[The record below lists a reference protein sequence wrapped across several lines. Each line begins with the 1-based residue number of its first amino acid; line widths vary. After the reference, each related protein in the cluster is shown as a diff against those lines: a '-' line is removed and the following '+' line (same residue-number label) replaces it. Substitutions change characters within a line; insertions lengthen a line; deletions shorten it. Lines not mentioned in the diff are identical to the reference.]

1 MPYQQSPYQLKHK
14 SLAVIDIG
22 SNSVRMVV
30 YDTAHNPPEKIFNEK
45 VICPL
50 GRDLGIT
57 GKLNP
62 DAVDAAFKALQ
73 AYKLLSEIY
82 HASSLL
88 VVGTAALR
96 DATDG
101 QDFISRVQSEIGIS
115 IRILSGDVEASYAAR
130 GVLMFDSV
138 ADGVV
143 ADFGGGSLELAR
155 ISKDKIHDTI
165 SLPMGA
171 YRVLAMADTA
181 TETIT
186 EFLTPLLH
194 RFGGLE
200 NIYAIGGSWRLL
212 ALCYMRS
219 LGKSQELQGY
229 VIPTPAMIEF
239 CKHIESIDEDQIIT
253 DYRMESHQAKLS
265 HVAAFTLRNV
275 LYILQPKFFVVSTA
289 GVRDGVAHE
298 FLLSQTKTK

>member
-1 MPYQQSPYQLKHK
+1 MPYQSGHR
-14 SLAVIDIG
+14 SLGVIDIG

-30 YDTAHNPPEKIFNEK
+30 YDTAHQPPEKIFNEK

-50 GRDLGIT
+50 GRDLGTT

-73 AYKLLSEIY
+73 AYKILSGIY
-82 HASSLL
+82 HVASLE

-101 QDFISRVQSEIGIS
+101 DDFIARVKEELELD
-115 IRILSGDVEASYAAR
+115 IRIISGDEEANYAAR
-130 GVLMFDSV
+130 GVLMFAPD

-155 ISKDKIHDTI
+155 IYDDTVHDTI

-171 YRVLAMADTA
+171 YRVQAMGDKARANIAD
-181 TETIT
+181 
-186 EFLTPLLH
+186 FLVPLKP
-194 RFGGLE
+194 RFGSLK
-200 NIYAIGGSWRLL
+200 NLYAIGGSWRIL
-212 ALCYMRS
+212 ALAYMRS
-219 LGKSQELQGY
+219 KSIKTELQGY
-229 VIPTPAMIEF
+229 AISSDDMIEF
-239 CKHIESIDEDQIIT
+239 CKHIQRLT
-253 DYRMESHQAKLS
+253 DVEVVNIYRMEAHQAKLS
-265 HVAAFTLRNV
+265 GIAAFTLESV
-275 LYILQPKFFVVSTA
+275 LVDLAIQNFIVSTA

-298 FLLSQTKTK
+298 FLLSHVKTK